1 MSYIRLK
8 TINSKKYAYEIT
20 SIRDPET
27 KKVKKKNLYLGIVND
42 DGSIKKRKDIIMKE
56 SGILDFGDGY
66 LLYEF
71 FKNSNLASLLLDDT
85 KEFPEIIALIIY
97 RICYQSAMHNATNWI
112 DGNILSI
119 LCKKIDF
126 SSQNISRVLAYLG
139 QEAIQRAFFEKYLGT
154 VVEEQENIII
164 DASSLPNQIHH
175 PFSEWGH
182 ADSCIEKQF
191 RFLCVLGQK
200 TKTPLFYRFL
210 PGNIVDIS
218 SLKSTLDELRLL
230 NAKNKFVLLDA
241 GYYSE
246 DNILE
251 LYKNEID
258 FLIRLPSQRTL
269 YKSCITKDVGDIERI
284 EYAMKYDERVLFVKP
299 LEVDLYGKKGWA
311 YIVLDPTRKAKE
323 IKTVVT
329 TYLDDYKKQC
339 YWLVLKNEQI
349 DFKKIKLP
357 KNCISCYVKLEN
369 KNDQLFFIEK
379 QKKEVKLLT
388 IKEENQEKFIQ
399 LSDEISNKSFLSEI
413 IIEQLMQL
421 SDHEKKSPILEREN
435 LDYYFKKSGI
445 MILVSSKKIETIDVI
460 STYYIRQNIEQ
471 IFGFF
476 KDDLSSLP
484 VRRHN
489 DETIKGYLFLQFIVL
504 ILFLQLREKLEGSY
518 TIEQAMLL
526 TRNLKCK
533 VFEKEI
539 LILEASKKQ
548 TEIYQLLGTV
558 VPKNL
563 GI

>member
-1 MSYIRLK
+1 MISG
-8 TINSKKYAYEIT
+8 KKYAYKVT
-20 SIRDPET
+20 SFRDPET
-27 KKVKKKNLYLGIVND
+27 KKIKHKNIYLGVVSD
-42 DGSIKKRKDIIMKE
+42 DGSIKQRKKITMKE

-71 FKNSNLASLLLDDT
+71 FQNSNLAPLLAEDT

-97 RICYQSAMHNATNWI
+97 RICYQSAMHNAVNWI
-112 DGNILSI
+112 EGNILSI
-119 LCKKIDF
+119 LCKKIDL

-139 QEAIQRAFFEKYLGT
+139 QEEIQRDFFEKYLGS
-154 VVEEQENIII
+154 VVEDQENIII

-191 RFLCVLGQK
+191 RFLCVLEQK
-200 TKTPLFYRFL
+200 TKMPLFYRFL
-210 PGNIVDIS
+210 PGNVVDVS

-230 NAKNKFVLLDA
+230 KAKNKFVLLDA

-246 DNILE
+246 DNILA
-251 LYKNEID
+251 LYDNEID
-258 FLIRLPSQRTL
+258 FLMRLPSQRSL
-269 YKSCITKDVGDIERI
+269 YRSCITKDLEDIERI
-284 EYAMKYDERVLFVKP
+284 QYAMRYDERVLFVKP

-329 TYLDDYKKQC
+329 AYLDDYKKQC

-379 QKKEVKLLT
+379 QKKGIKLLT

-399 LSDEISNKSFLSEI
+399 LCNELSNKSFLSEI
-413 IIEQLMQL
+413 IIEQLINL
-421 SDHEKKSPILEREN
+421 SNHEKKSPISEREN
-435 LDYYFKKSGI
+435 LDYYFKKSGT
-445 MILVSSKKIETIDVI
+445 MILVSSKKIETIEVVA
-460 STYYIRQNIEQ
+460 TYYIRQNIEQ

-504 ILFLQLREKLEGSY
+504 ILFLQLREKLEGNY
-518 TIEQAMLL
+518 TVEQAILL

-539 LILEASKKQ
+539 MVLEASKKQ
-548 TEIYQLLGTV
+548 AEIYRLLGPV